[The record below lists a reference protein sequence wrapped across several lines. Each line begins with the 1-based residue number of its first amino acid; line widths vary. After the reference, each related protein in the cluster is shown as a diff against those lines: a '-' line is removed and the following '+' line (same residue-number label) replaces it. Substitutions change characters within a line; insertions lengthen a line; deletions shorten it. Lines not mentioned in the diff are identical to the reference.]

1 MALTYTFLES
11 FQLSLI
17 ERDRMIALSADT
29 ALGQVM
35 PIGFQIGDAVSW
47 DQRDSVN
54 GWLSGKPLG
63 APLPTYNAT
72 GGKRRSV
79 PASYFGRQCAIDVQK
94 IVSGGKLGTVGEQID
109 IMEEV
114 NISLLEMQ
122 HQLVKMQDIQRGQL
136 LATGTYTVLDKDE
149 NALNVITWDEFDNRY
164 TALTGGARFTQSST
178 CKPVN
183 TIRQIMDTNF
193 RGTGYLINT
202 KRAKM
207 LMNSKTASVML
218 CSDEIKAYR
227 AGGGNSV
234 VSVGEFNEKFA
245 DFPEVVVVEGG
256 GHYKNGTFVPFIP
269 DGVIVFVGAHDS
281 RGTVCGGWDITTSE
295 VAGIG
300 ESVFANIAN
309 TAKDGAS
316 YPYNPVAEIAVQGA
330 AYIMTDKQVAA
341 LRVATQSEMD
351 AFVY

>member
-1 MALTYTFLES
+1 MPTYTFLEV
-11 FQLSLI
+11 FELSLI
-17 ERDRMIALSADT
+17 ERDRMIAVSADT

-35 PIGFQIGDAVSW
+35 PITFQKGDAVSW
-47 DQRDSVN
+47 DQRDSVT
-54 GWLSGKPLG
+54 GLLPGKPVG

-79 PASYFGRQCAIDVQK
+79 PATQFGRQGPVDARKVI
-94 IVSGGKLGTVGEQID
+94 SAAKLGTVGEQID

-114 NISLLEMQ
+114 NITLAELQ
-122 HQLVKMQDIQRGQL
+122 HQMVKMQDVQRGQL
-136 LATGTYTVLDKDE
+136 LSTGTYTVYDKDE
-149 NALNVITWDEFDNRY
+149 NVLNTYYWDEFDNRY

-234 VSVGEFNEKFA
+234 VSVNEFNEKFA

-256 GHYKNGTFVPFIP
+256 GHFKNGTFIPFIP
-269 DGVIVFVGAHDS
+269 DGVIVFIGAHDS
-281 RGTVCGGWDITTSE
+281 RGTVCGGWAVTTSE

-300 ESVFANIAN
+300 ESVFANVNN
-309 TAKDGAS
+309 TSMDGGV
-316 YPYNPVAEIAVQGA
+316 YPYNPIAELAVQGA

-341 LRVATQSEMD
+341 LRVASQDEMD